1 MLTTAEEIL
10 SSFLL
15 VINKY
20 GFIPNGFRQ
29 YYLNRSQP
37 PLYFLMVQKLAWA
50 IRKKGDSQR
59 ATAFERLHFPAI
71 EKEFAY
77 WKETHSRTVIVD
89 GNEHKVAQYRAGTFT
104 PRPESYR

>member
-1 MLTTAEEIL
+1 MLSTAEDIL

-37 PLYFLMVQKLAWA
+37 PFYFLMVKKVVEAY
-50 IRKKGDSQR
+50 RRKGDSQR
-59 ATAFERLHFPAI
+59 ANALEKTHFPAI
-71 EKEFAY
+71 EKELAY
-77 WKETHSRTVIVD
+77 WKQTHAKIVAID
-89 GNEHKVAQYRAGTFT
+89 GT
-104 PRPESYR
+104 